1 MFEVNS
7 DEFWMSKAID
17 QALKAE
23 SIGEVPVG
31 AVIVKNNELI
41 ATGYNQV
48 ITLNDS
54 SAHAEVMALRNAGA
68 CIGNYRLV
76 DTTMYVTL
84 EPCMMC
90 AGAMVHARISRLVFG
105 AFDQKTGVI
114 NSRDDCFD
122 KPYHNHRVEYQGG
135 VLQDECSQLL
145 KEFFKQRRSLK
156 L

>member
-1 MFEVNS
+1 
-7 DEFWMSKAID
+7 MSKAID

-114 NSRDDCFD
+114 SSRDDCFD

>member
-1 MFEVNS
+1 
-7 DEFWMSKAID
+7 MSKAIE

-54 SAHAEVMALRNAGA
+54 SAHAEVMALRNAGSN
-68 CIGNYRLV
+68 IGNYRVV
-76 DTTMYVTL
+76 DTTLYVTL

-90 AGAMVHARISRLVFG
+90 AGAMVYARISRLVFG

-114 NSRDDCFD
+114 SSRDDCFD
-122 KPYHNHRVEYQGG
+122 KPYHNHKVEYQGG
-135 VLQDECSQLL
+135 VLADECAQLL
-145 KEFFKQRRSLK
+145 KDFFKGRRSLK
-156 L
+156 S

>member
-1 MFEVNS
+1 
-7 DEFWMSKAID
+7 MSKAIE

-31 AVIVKNNELI
+31 AVIVKNNDLI

-54 SAHAEVMALRNAGA
+54 SAHAEVMALRNAGSN
-68 CIGNYRLV
+68 IGNYRLV